1 LNLTQFWQE
10 ARAGKHKFAWVSLN
24 DAKVCPDCMAI
35 ALQQP
40 HEGATWEEWR
50 AFGFPKS
57 GHTVCQGACRCRMAP
72 MMYMNAQPMLEPT
85 RADYILAETE
95 LTPQVRRIVTMV
107 EAWEEAGENVDEL
120 NLLGL
125 SAKQQEEY
133 LRRQLRLRGIEVPEE
148 VTAA

>member
-1 LNLTQFWQE
+1 
-10 ARAGKHKFAWVSLN
+10 
-24 DAKVCPDCMAI
+24 
-35 ALQQP
+35 
-40 HEGATWEEWR
+40 
-50 AFGFPKS
+50 
-57 GHTVCQGACRCRMAP
+57 
-72 MMYMNAQPMLEPT
+72 MYMNAQPMLEPT